1 MIKVQ
6 TQKLKK
12 IHLIIEAK
20 QVKLIKSIQNK
31 KFLDNLYT

>member
-1 MIKVQ
+1 MILKLLVIGKMIKVQ

-20 QVKLIKSIQNK
+20 QVK
-31 KFLDNLYT
+31 